1 VKKLIGVAAVL
12 AFAACGG
19 ASQQPKESNQVQHAT
34 GPEWVTRG
42 SGAFTSEKGRIFYG
56 VGIASGIRNAAM
68 RRATADA
75 RARAEIATQLDAYV
89 SHLGKMGTSNG
100 RSPAELEQAL
110 KGYSQNELSSATI
123 VDHWVDNDGSEW
135 ALAQL
140 EMDKLKSDVDRAQ
153 DLDAQAKQAVKMNG
167 DKAFDELNA
176 EGGTRPR

>member
-1 VKKLIGVAAVL
+1 MKKLIGVAAVL
-12 AFAACGG
+12 ALAACGGG
-19 ASQQPKESNQVQHAT
+19 ASQQPTESSQVQHAT

-42 SGAFTSEKGRIFYG
+42 SGAFKSEKGRSFYG

-75 RARAEIATQLDAYV
+75 RARSEIGTQLDGFV
-89 SHLGKMGTSNG
+89 SHLNSAGGAA
-100 RSPAELEQAL
+100 RSSSDGDQLKTYLLAE
-110 KGYSQNELSSATI
+110 ATI

-140 EMDKLKSDVDRAQ
+140 EMDKLKSDLDKAH
-153 DLDAQAKQAVKMNG
+153 DLDAQSKQAVKMNG
-167 DKAFDELNA
+167 DRAFDELNA

>member
-1 VKKLIGVAAVL
+1 VKKVIAVAAVL
-12 AFAACGG
+12 LLAACGG
-19 ASQQPKESNQVQHAT
+19 ASHESQASNQVQHAT

-42 SGAFTSEKGRIFYG
+42 SGAFKSEKGRVFSG

-75 RARAEIATQLDAYV
+75 RARLEVGTQLDSFISRLSASGNV
-89 SHLGKMGTSNG
+89 AGAARSSPERDDQLKTFMLGKT
-100 RSPAELEQAL
+100 
-110 KGYSQNELSSATI
+110 TI

-140 EMDKLKSDVDRAQ
+140 ELDKLKGDIDHAQDVDAP
-153 DLDAQAKQAVKMNG
+153 AKQAVKTNG

-176 EGGTRPR
+176 DAGRRQQ